1 MTDKLVRL
9 TFVVTFDLVLYPIV
23 VGALYA
29 WLKSVHT
36 PLRLYQRRMLTFV
49 VIWFAGICIS
59 VPISVALALWVF
71 PLKSATM
78 GCAFL
83 MIAWTLGTIG
93 VVKRMCSPGGRLSDE
108 SQ

>member
-36 PLRLYQRRMLTFV
+36 PLRLYQRRMLIFV
-49 VIWFAGICIS
+49 VVWFAGVCIS
-59 VPISVALALWVF
+59 VPICVAVALWMMSLMA
-71 PLKSATM
+71 AAIA
-78 GCAFL
+78 GAFL
-83 MIAWTLGTIG
+83 IVAWTLGTIG